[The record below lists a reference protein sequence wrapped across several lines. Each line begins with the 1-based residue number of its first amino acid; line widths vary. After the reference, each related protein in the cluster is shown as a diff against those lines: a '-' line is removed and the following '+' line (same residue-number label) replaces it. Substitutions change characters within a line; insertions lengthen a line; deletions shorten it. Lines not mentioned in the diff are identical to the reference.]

1 MKPSRSLNLSAAL
14 ALLSLLLGCSLQAPE
29 LVVTGERTALERQ
42 VLGSYQQLNENLWLL
57 ASTRQQEDSLQLGAE
72 QGSLLEAVRR
82 RRFNRDDLISL
93 LASGWLGE
101 GLEGQLVLRMGRGG
115 IDPHLELVRERVL
128 RQENEDRGVLLDRL
142 RRLNPGAEDE
152 VSAVFRGILLDESPN
167 GSWVQLDDGGWK
179 RK

>member
-1 MKPSRSLNLSAAL
+1 MQPLRCCPYCWAAF
-14 ALLSLLLGCSLQAPE
+14 LQAPE

-101 GLEGQLVLRMGRGG
+101 GLEGPTGTAHGTWRQSIHTWSSCVSACY
-115 IDPHLELVRERVL
+115 VRRT
-128 RQENEDRGVLLDRL
+128 RTAASLLDRL